1 MPFYLVSKPNMEI
14 RRILILKLLCLPFHP
29 NLKHQEIFDLIFDVL
44 SPKNIKKISS
54 VMTSIQSLKTTGI
67 LSLSNISQKRP
78 FKKPHS
84 NPKRQ
89 SRKMNL
95 RIIASLAVILL
106 VSGAKGYN
114 IQREIITTAEMDD
127 FLQRIFDNAVE
138 VNVCPRSTFHLLPEE
153 FGM

>member
-1 MPFYLVSKPNMEI
+1 
-14 RRILILKLLCLPFHP
+14 
-29 NLKHQEIFDLIFDVL
+29 
-44 SPKNIKKISS
+44 
-54 VMTSIQSLKTTGI
+54 MTSIQSLNTTGI

-89 SRKMNL
+89 SQKMNL
-95 RIIASLAVILL
+95 RIIASLAMILL